1 MKDQRVERGREQQMQ
16 DGARGRILLS
26 AAARGAACGLAGV
39 AVMTAG
45 EKVEQVLTK
54 RPNSYVPAR
63 TLLTLL
69 GRTPRQA
76 DKPLL
81 WNHAMHWGTG
91 ALLGALRGIWSATGI
106 RGALASTKH
115 TAVRLAVDQTL
126 ENATGMG
133 APPATWTRREQV
145 VDVLHKAIYS
155 FATGVAA
162 DRLIQPALE
171 SRKGT
176 TSH

>member
-1 MKDQRVERGREQQMQ
+1 MQEPTRGKTLM
-16 DGARGRILLS
+16 
-26 AAARGAACGLAGV
+26 AAAAKGAVCGLAGA

-45 EKVEQVLTK
+45 EKAEQVLSK

-63 TLLTLL
+63 TLLTLM
-69 GRTPRQA
+69 GKTTGQA
-76 DKPLL
+76 EKPLL

-91 ALLGALRGIWSATGI
+91 ALLGALRGIWSVTGI
-106 RGALASTKH
+106 RGALANAEH
-115 TAVRLAVDQTL
+115 TGVRLAFDQTL

-133 APPATWTRREQV
+133 APPFTWDRQDQV
-145 VDVLHKAIYS
+145 VDVVHKAVYS
-155 FATGVAA
+155 ITTGVAA
-162 DRLIQPALE
+162 DHWIRPLLE